1 MLELNFDAISSDL
14 IISLGTG
21 GQRDYEIDL
30 TGNLETAEVA
40 TAVAVTCSDSSA
52 LTFTNVTVGSDDK
65 SVNFRVT
72 VTANTIARLVVIYVA
87 FEGDSG
93 SGDTYHCNQPIVS
106 TLPI

>member
-1 MLELNFDAISSDL
+1 MIELNFDAISSDL

-30 TGNLETAEVA
+30 TGNLEDDELA
-40 TAVAVTCSDSSA
+40 TDVAVTCSNADA
-52 LTFTNVTVGSDDK
+52 LTFTNVVVGSDDK
-65 SVNFRVT
+65 SVNFRVI
-72 VTANTIARLVVIYVA
+72 VTANTIARLVTIYVA
-87 FEGDSG
+87 FVGNSG